1 MSYFIEGLEVAALAG
16 LVFCLVDYIILTVED
31 AIDFHYSKKRGE
43 I

>member
-1 MSYFIEGLEVAALAG
+1 MSYFIEGMELAVLVG
-16 LVFCLVDYIILTVED
+16 IVFCLVDYIILTVED